1 MRQRRPE
8 SDELVKDLEV
18 DRVFENSGILSGEE
32 NVKTELFKP
41 CQIG

>member
-1 MRQRRPE
+1 MRQHRPE

-18 DRVFENSGILSGEE
+18 DRGFGDSGIPSGEE
-32 NVKTELFKP
+32 KISTELFKP